1 MAVGA
6 SERLLARVDAL
17 VPDEVRDLER
27 GQRALTYLGEGLR
40 TSLIVAAVGLLLVV
54 HSGMLLQR

>member
-1 MAVGA
+1 MAVVAREG
-6 SERLLARVDAL
+6 LLARVDAL

-40 TSLIVAAVGLLLVV
+40 AACL
-54 HSGMLLQR
+54 